1 MTIMTTELESMNK
14 TGGKCCYPICKLCLN
29 AGKKI
34 EVYKSKRMNVTQK
47 RTEDRSNTAAKASK
61 RRKKK

>member
-1 MTIMTTELESMNK
+1 MNK

-47 RTEDRSNTAAKASK
+47 RTEDRSNTAAEASK